1 MAGDCNWVGFKLPS
15 KPSHSMKTG
24 TKEELK
30 MGMRAGIKMGI
41 RMGMKIETK
50 LPEPPE
56 QGPVC
61 LEREIN
67 Y

>member
-1 MAGDCNWVGFKLPS
+1 
-15 KPSHSMKTG
+15 MKTG

-56 QGPVC
+56 QGPMC